1 MSWSIFIALGALVV
15 AIAIILWGAIYTSVS
30 KYARRLDPAE
40 HQHEEQLKHS
50 RG

>member
-1 MSWSIFIALGALVV
+1 MSWIIFIALAALVV
-15 AIAIILWGAIYTSVS
+15 SIAIILWGAIYTSVS

-40 HQHEEQLKHS
+40 REHAKHP

>member
-1 MSWSIFIALGALVV
+1 MSSIIFVALGALVV

-40 HQHEEQLKHS
+40 HEHEEHAKHS
-50 RG
+50 DG